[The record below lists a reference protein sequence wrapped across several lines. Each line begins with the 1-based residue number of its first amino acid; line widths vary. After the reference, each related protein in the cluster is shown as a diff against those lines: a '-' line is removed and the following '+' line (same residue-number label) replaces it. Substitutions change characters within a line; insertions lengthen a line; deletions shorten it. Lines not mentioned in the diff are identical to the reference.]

1 MDFLLTYKL
10 SQNHLEM
17 FFSAIRSKGGFN
29 NNPTAAQLEAAYKRL
44 IVHKELATS
53 SEANCLPIDRTNI
66 LTISST
72 NKFKNEEYLDMLCA
86 EVESDNDG
94 NFLIDQTELQYTH
107 NVIEYIAGFVSRKLK
122 KKCYQC
128 DQCILVIINNSESID
143 KLSTASLLNIK
154 NKGRLTKL
162 SEDVVKICKIAESTF
177 KTNIGK
183 ISKQENIIQYVIIK
197 SSAYLKIYYG
207 AILFLICRL
216 IIKYVLSLI
225 ELFKSQQDK
234 KKVTRKIV
242 QQIMLCFYTPAKLL
256 FLVAMYFD
264 T

>member
-72 NKFKNEEYLDMLCA
+72 NKFKNAKNEEYLDMLCA

-107 NVIEYIAGFVSRKLK
+107 NVIEYIAGFVARKLK
-122 KKCYQC
+122 KKMLC
-128 DQCILVIINNSESID
+128 DQCILVIINNPESID
-143 KLSTASLLNIK
+143 KLSPASLLNIK

-234 KKVTRKIV
+234 KKLQEKSFNK
-242 QQIMLCFYTPAKLL
+242 LCYVFIHLQN
-256 FLVAMYFD
+256 YFFW
-264 T
+264 